1 MGVESLATTLA
12 LTNDRSEISQR
23 GEERTGE
30 ANALAADA
38 KYRARISEEEEER
51 HIIIALYL
59 AIKCGRPT
67 HSTLSRRAWY
77 AH

>member
-1 MGVESLATTLA
+1 MTEVRYT
-12 LTNDRSEISQR
+12 SER
-23 GEERTGE
+23 GARTGE

-38 KYRARISEEEEER
+38 KYRARISEEEEEEEEEEER

-67 HSTLSRRAWY
+67 HSTLSRREWY

>member
-1 MGVESLATTLA
+1 MTEVRYT
-12 LTNDRSEISQR
+12 SER
-23 GEERTGE
+23 GARTGE

-38 KYRARISEEEEER
+38 KYRARISEEEEEEEER

-67 HSTLSRRAWY
+67 HSTLSRREWY

>member
-1 MGVESLATTLA
+1 MTEVRYT
-12 LTNDRSEISQR
+12 SER
-23 GEERTGE
+23 GARTGE

-38 KYRARISEEEEER
+38 KYRARISEEEEEEEER

>member
-1 MGVESLATTLA
+1 MTEVRYT
-12 LTNDRSEISQR
+12 SER
-23 GEERTGE
+23 GARTGE

-38 KYRARISEEEEER
+38 KYRARISEEEEEEEER

-67 HSTLSRRAWY
+67 HSTLSRRARVVR
-77 AH
+77 ALERRGTE

>member
-1 MGVESLATTLA
+1 MTEVRYT
-12 LTNDRSEISQR
+12 SER
-23 GEERTGE
+23 GARTGE

-38 KYRARISEEEEER
+38 KYRARISEEEEEEEEER

-67 HSTLSRRAWY
+67 HSTLSRRARVVR
-77 AH
+77 ALERRGTE

>member
-1 MGVESLATTLA
+1 MTEVRYTS
-12 LTNDRSEISQR
+12 
-23 GEERTGE
+23 EERTGE

-38 KYRARISEEEEER
+38 KYRARISEEEEEER
-51 HIIIALYL
+51 HIIIALHL